1 MYELQASWGFFV
13 YQKILR
19 EDNMM
24 CSYCGNKL
32 SATPVELYFED
43 NMVQLCDEE
52 CAIYYFQEQQQKG
65 FQSWVK
71 IR

>member
-1 MYELQASWGFFV
+1 
-13 YQKILR
+13 
-19 EDNMM
+19 MM

-32 SATPVELYFED
+32 NEEPVELFLDDYS
-43 NMVQLCDEE
+43 VQLCDEE

-71 IR
+71 IK

>member
-1 MYELQASWGFFV
+1 
-13 YQKILR
+13 
-19 EDNMM
+19 MM

-32 SATPVELYFED
+32 NATPVELYLEGD
-43 NMVQLCDEE
+43 VVQLCDEE

-65 FQSWVK
+65 LQSWVK